1 MGLRAY
7 KKDKM
12 EAELRMITE
21 ENAYLVEKNEFL
33 EKKLADYMRMLA
45 ECDKKLADYERDF
58 KDIKEALAA
67 ADVEVKSVEVKSDG
81 VERVDVKSDDTKE
94 VCLDFKISKPAS
106 GTGGDKY
113 ESVKDKDFNIYFPQ
127 KYSRLGGKVRENMCV
142 KLSCE
147 DNFTDMKITKA
158 APKKRET
165 AKKETV
171 INNIFVQRA
180 VINRPDN
187 VSVSNLARQEIRK
200 NISEPLNRELQ
211 TKLVRFE
218 LENVEEH

>member
-1 MGLRAY
+1 
-7 KKDKM
+7 
-12 EAELRMITE
+12 MITE
-21 ENAYLVEKNEFL
+21 ENKYLVEKNEFL

-58 KDIKEALAA
+58 KEIKEALVVV
-67 ADVEVKSVEVKSDG
+67 DVEVKSD
-81 VERVDVKSDDTKE
+81 DVKSDDAKE

-165 AKKETV
+165 ARKETV

-200 NISEPLNRELQ
+200 NISEPLNRDMQ